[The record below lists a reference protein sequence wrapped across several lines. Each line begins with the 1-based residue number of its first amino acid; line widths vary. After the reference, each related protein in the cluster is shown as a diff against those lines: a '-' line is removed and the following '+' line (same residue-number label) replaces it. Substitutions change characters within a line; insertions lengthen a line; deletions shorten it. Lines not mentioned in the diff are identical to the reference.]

1 MRSARFTPPL
11 LDGRPSPKDPEM
23 VEAMA
28 RVLAD
33 HHAFVEER
41 EAVRALSSRG
51 FGYGAIVRLTDRA
64 RDRAR
69 QLAGA
74 S

>member
-1 MRSARFTPPL
+1 MRRTRL
-11 LDGRPSPKDPEM
+11 NRDPVPNDPDT

-28 RVLAD
+28 NVLVD
-33 HHAFVEER
+33 YRAFAAER

-69 QLAGA
+69 ELAGA
-74 S
+74 T

>member
-1 MRSARFTPPL
+1 MSAQAN
-11 LDGRPSPKDPEM
+11 DPAI

-28 RVLAD
+28 KVLVDYQAFAD
-33 HHAFVEER
+33 ER

-64 RDRAR
+64 QDRAR

-74 S
+74 A